1 MAKARTWQVWVTVL
15 SWRDG
20 DSFKGICDLGC
31 RVFIGSVDSPV
42 MFRTSIINAPE
53 LSTGKPGADATEFAR
68 QIAPP
73 GLYAATSTGLD
84 EYARPLLD
92 LHLPDG
98 RLFSDAMLSAGRAIR
113 YR

>member
-1 MAKARTWQVWVTVL
+1 MPKTWEVWATVL
-15 SWRDG
+15 TWRDG
-20 DSFKGICDLGC
+20 DSFKGVCDLGC
-31 RVFIGSVDSPV
+31 RIYIGSTTSPI

-53 LSTGKPGADATEFAR
+53 LSTGQPGADATAYAR

-73 GLYAATSTGLD
+73 GLYKATSTGLD

-92 LHLPDG
+92 LHLPNG
-98 RLFSDAMLSAGRAIR
+98 RLFSDEMLESGHAVR

>member
-1 MAKARTWQVWVTVL
+1 MWVTVI
-15 SWRDG
+15 SWHDG
-20 DSFKGICDLGC
+20 DSFRGVCDLGC
-31 RVFIGSVDSPV
+31 RIYIGSTTSPI

-53 LSTGKPGADATEFAR
+53 LSVGKPGVDATEYAR
-68 QIAPP
+68 KIAPP

-98 RLFSDAMLSAGRAIR
+98 RLFSDAMLAAGMAVV

>member
-1 MAKARTWQVWVTVL
+1 MSARTWQVWVTVI

-20 DSFKGICDLGC
+20 DSFKGVCDLGC
-31 RVFIGSVDSPV
+31 RVFIGSTASPV
-42 MFRTSIINAPE
+42 MFRTSVINAPE
-53 LSTGKPGADATEFAR
+53 LSTGKPGAAATEFAR

-98 RLFSDAMLSAGRAIR
+98 SLFSQRMLAGGHAVL